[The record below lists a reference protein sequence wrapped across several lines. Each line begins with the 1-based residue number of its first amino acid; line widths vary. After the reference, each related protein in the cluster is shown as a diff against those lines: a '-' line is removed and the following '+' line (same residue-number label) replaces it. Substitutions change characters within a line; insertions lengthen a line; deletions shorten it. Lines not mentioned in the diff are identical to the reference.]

1 MQNPGRGFT
10 RKKPQAP
17 NRFHPADP
25 RFKVL
30 QDPECTRH
38 LKRAP
43 ASHAESG
50 TRIHA
55 KKGELLRIDSILPS
69 DDQALEEVGLIAVD
83 SLKFA

>member
-1 MQNPGRGFT
+1 LPGLIAGPAILGT
-10 RKKPQAP
+10 RAHE
-17 NRFHPADP
+17 N
-25 RFKVL
+25 
-30 QDPECTRH
+30 

-69 DDQALEEVGLIAVD
+69 DDQALEEVGLIGVD